1 MESPIIEE
9 SELPLFII
17 IKRGN
22 LINLKEVNFTNKLPK
37 IYDINHGFSYVFIR
51 PYSQNQ
57 EFITR

>member
-22 LINLKEVNFTNKLPK
+22 SDSSIIGDSILLLLEP
-37 IYDINHGFSYVFIR
+37 
-51 PYSQNQ
+51 
-57 EFITR
+57 

>member
-22 LINLKEVNFTNKLPK
+22 LINLKEV
-37 IYDINHGFSYVFIR
+37 INI
-51 PYSQNQ
+51 NCM
-57 EFITR
+57 